1 MSAGAPQAKVVRLSD
16 APAGEI
22 TADGARGVVG
32 LPLLEL
38 EEGTGAF
45 DFRAVRIS
53 AGGVSAEHEHPW
65 EQANYVL
72 AGRGVVELDGEPNDV
87 ARDDFV

>member
-1 MSAGAPQAKVVRLSD
+1 
-16 APAGEI
+16 
-22 TADGARGVVG
+22 
-32 LPLLEL
+32 
-38 EEGTGAF
+38 
-45 DFRAVRIS
+45 VRIS